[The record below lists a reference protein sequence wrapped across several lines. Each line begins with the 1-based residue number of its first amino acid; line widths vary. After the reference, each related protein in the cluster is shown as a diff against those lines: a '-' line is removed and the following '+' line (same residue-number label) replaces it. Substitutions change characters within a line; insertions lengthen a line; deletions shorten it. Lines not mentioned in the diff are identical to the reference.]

1 MKCETIT
8 IDTEFIRL
16 DNLLKLAGA
25 ASTGGQAK
33 YKIQNGEVTVN
44 GEVCTMRGKKMR
56 AGDRAV
62 CGDVTVEVAGGET
75 PV

>member
-1 MKCETIT
+1 MEELQIN
-8 IDTEFIRL
+8 TEFIRL

-62 CGDVTVEVAGGET
+62 CGDVAVEVIGGET
-75 PV
+75 PI